1 MIVRYEHLVVRR
13 TCGSVRSSLSA
24 PARLVTVGSE
34 AAETTSLHRRD
45 EERSAR
51 RFPRLQA
58 SVRSEGRLDAM
69 PNISE
74 LLTGIVTSEEPKTLI
89 GSGQNRHAVG
99 CSNLSLEHTD
109 IETAGVEAGAKAFVS
124 LKSNIVNPTSRLL
137 VLRQAR
143 PQGTLTGVAGRGDW
157 RKQTPLCNGAD
168 RDGNI
173 IPPCKRA
180 DFQLV
185 VRDERTGRT
194 FTGGNSK

>member
-34 AAETTSLHRRD
+34 AAETTTLHRRD
-45 EERSAR
+45 EETSAR

-69 PNISE
+69 PNTSE
-74 LLTGIVTSEEPKTLI
+74 LLTGIVSSEEPKTLI

-124 LKSNIVNPTSRLL
+124 LKSNIVNPTSRLGSEAGAS
-137 VLRQAR
+137 AR
-143 PQGTLTGVAGRGDW
+143 NADEMAGRGDW
-157 RKQTPLCNGAD
+157 RKRKPLCNGAD
-168 RDGNI
+168 RNGTI

-185 VRDERTGRT
+185 VGDEKT
-194 FTGGNSK
+194 

>member
-1 MIVRYEHLVVRR
+1 MVRCGHRVVIR

-45 EERSAR
+45 EEISAR
-51 RFPRLQA
+51 RFPRLRA
-58 SVRSEGRLDAM
+58 SVWSEGRLDEM
-69 PNISE
+69 PNASE
-74 LLTGIVTSEEPKTLI
+74 LPTGIVNSKEPKTLR
-89 GSGQNRHAVG
+89 GSGQNRQRSR
-99 CSNLSLEHTD
+99 CSILSMEHTD
-109 IETAGVEAGAKAFVS
+109 IQTAGVEAGANPFVS
-124 LKSNIVNPTSRLL
+124 LESNIVNPTSRLL

-194 FTGGNSK
+194 FIGGNSK